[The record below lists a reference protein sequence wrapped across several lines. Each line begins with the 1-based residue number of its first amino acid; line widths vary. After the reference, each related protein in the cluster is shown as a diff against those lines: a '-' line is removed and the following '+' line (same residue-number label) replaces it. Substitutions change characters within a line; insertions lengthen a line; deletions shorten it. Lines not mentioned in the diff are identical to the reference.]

1 MCKSLHYQ
9 FQPCNS
15 KIVIFL
21 ITFYYSFTFL
31 TETPPPVPE
40 ITPPSQVQG
49 VMLSGS
55 GTSLNVSW
63 TAVTIQMYIYNIL
76 YVVRYSTDSGTE
88 TDPPSDAMK
97 RSGITATS
105 TTLTGLQSGTTY
117 YVWVAA
123 EILGAGVQGPYSM
136 RSTVSSR
143 GEVIILY
150 IRRLYALLFT

>member
-1 MCKSLHYQ
+1 M
-9 FQPCNS
+9 
-15 KIVIFL
+15 III
-21 ITFYYSFTFL
+21 ITIY

-40 ITPPSQVQG
+40 IFPPSQVQG
-49 VMLSGS
+49 IMLTQS

-63 TAVTIQMYIYNIL
+63 TTVTYPIYNNMTYKIL
-76 YVVRYSTDSGTE
+76 YVVRYSTDRGTE

-136 RSTVSSR
+136 RVS
-143 GEVIILY
+143 GIIY
-150 IRRLYALLFT
+150 SGSEPNLYARSTSIYNTA